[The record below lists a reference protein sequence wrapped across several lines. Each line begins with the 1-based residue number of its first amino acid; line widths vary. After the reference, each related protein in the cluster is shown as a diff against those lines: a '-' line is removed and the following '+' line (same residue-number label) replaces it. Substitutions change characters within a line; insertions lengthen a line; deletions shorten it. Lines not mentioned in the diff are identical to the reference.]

1 MCGAKD
7 PKIEATGHSRTR
19 ALKKVSADSFFHI
32 AFERIEEPGAF
43 LASLSGRKVA
53 TVPDQQATPLT
64 EFRFRVDD
72 VVVFGSEGRGISPEL
87 LALCGERVTIPQRG
101 VTQSLN
107 LGVATG
113 IILFEFL
120 RQEDAPG
127 KREPR

>member
-1 MCGAKD
+1 
-7 PKIEATGHSRTR
+7 
-19 ALKKVSADSFFHI
+19 
-32 AFERIEEPGAF
+32 
-43 LASLSGRKVA
+43 
-53 TVPDQQATPLT
+53 VPDQQATPLT
-64 EFRFRVDD
+64 EFRFRFDD

>member
-1 MCGAKD
+1 M
-7 PKIEATGHSRTR
+7 
-19 ALKKVSADSFFHI
+19 
-32 AFERIEEPGAF
+32 
-43 LASLSGRKVA
+43 
-53 TVPDQQATPLT
+53 PDQQATPLT
-64 EFRFRVDD
+64 EFRFRFDD